1 MGTSLIARRR
11 CLLWPLAWAA
21 SQAHALDT
29 PKGRPVLSV
38 TGRISQ
44 RNGLDIADFDLEM
57 LAALPQHSFST
68 RTPWDK
74 TPRKF
79 TGPLLRDLLASV
91 GAQGKLLKAA
101 ALNDYK
107 VEIPVEDAQL
117 YDVIICHLIDDQP
130 MRIRDRGP
138 LFIVYPFDA
147 YPAIQSGRYFSRAIW
162 QLRRIDVQ

>member
-1 MGTSLIARRR
+1 MWTLG
-11 CLLWPLAWAA
+11 LWAPWA
-21 SQAHALDT
+21 SALDA
-29 PKGRPVLSV
+29 PKGRTVLSV

-44 RNGLDIADFDLEM
+44 RNAPDGAEFDLEM

-74 TPRKF
+74 TARKF

-91 GAQGKLLKAA
+91 GAQGRLLKAA

-107 VEIPVEDAQL
+107 VEIPVEDAQQ

-147 YPAIQSGRYFSRAIW
+147 HPAIQSGRYFSRAIW
-162 QLRRIDVQ
+162 QLRRIDVE